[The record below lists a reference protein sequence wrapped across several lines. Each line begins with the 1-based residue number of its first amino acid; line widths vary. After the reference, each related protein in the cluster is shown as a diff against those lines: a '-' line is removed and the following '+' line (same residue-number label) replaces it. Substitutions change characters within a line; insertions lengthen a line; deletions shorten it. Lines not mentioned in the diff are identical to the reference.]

1 MKIRYFK
8 IKLKEEDK
16 LYLLNVLEKGQLSF
30 GEECLKFEKKIEELT
45 LSKAVFVSSATTGLY
60 LVYKALEIGKYDE
73 VLVPSFTFTATVEP
87 LIHLGAT
94 PVFVDVISE
103 KYPVIDLKDAEKK
116 LSKKTK
122 ALIFMHYAGFLI
134 DMKEYIEFCKENKIY
149 LIEDAA
155 HSFPVKRNNRLAGT
169 FGIAGVYS
177 FYGNKNL
184 HLGEG
189 GIILTQDEKLYK
201 KLKLLRNHGIK
212 YLAFEKEDLSSDY
225 DINFPGFNFRP
236 TELQGA
242 LGNALLK
249 RLDEMQSKRKKIY
262 LKIRGE
268 LEDKFVFPY
277 DKDEP
282 SSYHINPIFTKDE
295 RERKELLKYLKEK
308 EIECSHHYP
317 PVHLF
322 SYIRERH
329 GRIHLDVTEDLS
341 KREVTLPLYP
351 CLEEEEV
358 DYILEVLKNF

>member
-1 MKIRYFK
+1 MKIPYFK
-8 IKLKEEDK
+8 IKLKEEEK
-16 LYLLNVLEKGQLSF
+16 AYLLDVLEKGQLSF
-30 GEECLKFEKKIEELT
+30 GKECLKFEKNIAELT
-45 LSKAVFVSSATTGLY
+45 KSKAVFVSSATTGLH

-116 LSKKTK
+116 LSKKTR
-122 ALIFMHYAGFLI
+122 ALVFMYYAGFI
-134 DMKEYIEFCKENKIY
+134 VDMKEYIEFCKENKIY

-155 HSFPVKRNNRLAGT
+155 HAFPAERENRYAGT

-189 GIILTQDEKLYK
+189 GMVLTNDERLYERI
-201 KLKLLRNHGIK
+201 KLLRNHGIK
-212 YLAFEKEDLSSDY
+212 DLSVEKKDLVSNY

-242 LGNALLK
+242 LGNILLK
-249 RLDEMQSKRKKIY
+249 RLKEMQEKRKRIY
-262 LKIRGE
+262 FKIREEIEG
-268 LEDKFVFPY
+268 KFTFPY
-277 DKDEP
+277 DENEP
-282 SSYHINPIFTKDE
+282 SSYHINPIFTRDE
-295 RERKELLKYLKEK
+295 KERKELLRYLREK
-308 EIECSHHYP
+308 EIQCSYHYP

-322 SYIRERH
+322 SYIKERY
-329 GRIHLDVTEDLS
+329 GRIYLDVTEDLS

-351 CLEEEEV
+351 CLEDEEV
-358 DYILEVLKNF
+358 DYIIEMLKKF